1 MSGCTTSAAAHV
13 RINKRCTVVWKDK
26 QPLSASKQVEPLQAI
41 LTNLNLPL
49 KTSQTSL
56 HLFAS
61 EQIEGDRP
69 VVAGGLPFPKPVKR
83 HFSKLEQYYY

>member
-26 QPLSASKQVEPLQAI
+26 QPLNASKQVEPLQAI
-41 LTNLNLPL
+41 PTNLNLPL

-69 VVAGGLPFPKPVKR
+69 VVAGGLPFPQTCQKA
-83 HFSKLEQYYY
+83 FS